1 MRFLLDENVPR
12 AVAQA
17 LTDLGHDVVLA
28 TDVVAAGSADHI
40 VATAAIQDDRILITH
55 DHDFRRID
63 RLHAR
68 ERNGGRFQT
77 LHRLLLSCQEPA
89 AAARICDFLPVIE
102 ADLGCC
108 PNHAQRMFFDVG
120 ETRARIFR

>member
-28 TDVVAAGSADHI
+28 TEVVAAGSPDHV
-40 VATAAIQDDRILITH
+40 VATAALQDERVLVTH
-55 DHDFRRID
+55 DRDFRRID

-68 ERNGGRFQT
+68 ERNGGRFHA
-77 LHRLLLSCQEPA
+77 LHRVLLSCQEPA
-89 AAARICDFLPVIE
+89 AAARIRNFLPVIE

-108 PNHAQRMFFDVG
+108 PDHAARMFFDVG
-120 ETRARIFR
+120 ETRARLFR